1 MAIQPKAQD
10 PTAAAV
16 SAIEEALNLAQVAEA
31 TTGEPKPD
39 ASKQKPAT
47 KTEPRSEP
55 KFEMPPE
62 PARKI
67 EQAQPRSSEAEEKA
81 RSYRRITEEPKVEA
95 KAPPPPAALAPAPA
109 ANDDRRSVGQILQAF
124 QVRSSPAPLALAG
137 FGAALWLGLVGL
149 YATTLGPIAL
159 QQAIVLGLTGLG
171 PVIFFFVSAM
181 MMRRAQEMRLTAQAL
196 TEVAMRLAEPE
207 TVATEQVV
215 TLSQAIRREVASMG
229 DGIERALARASEL
242 ETVVR
247 AEVSTLERSY
257 TENERRIRAL
267 IDELSSEREAIV
279 VNADRV
285 RQAISGAHEALSRD
299 LETASFQIAERV
311 GEAGSRV
318 SELLGSKGEQ
328 ISQTLGRTGDELIH
342 RISVNGSEIVNR
354 LAETGDDVT
363 AKLTNATDDITTH
376 IGARI
381 AEIDDRLKT
390 TGEALVADFTGRG
403 QDVATRIEETGA
415 HIADTISS
423 RGKDLADRL
432 AETGE
437 RIENTITVHGGE
449 LETRIST
456 TGDQVTTLISER
468 ANAVYDLF
476 HTSGHEL
483 ASQLE
488 NHHLQLSEHLE
499 REVVELTGRFATSAE
514 EAITAIGVHADRVT
528 EHIADRLQAFEGTVL
543 TQGARVTEA
552 LSERVANF
560 EMSVVANGDRISGEM
575 AERLV
580 AFENTVVSQGEILAG
595 QIAEHAERFTIDVA
609 ARLETVENAIAIQGG
624 DLADRIGQHAERF
637 TQDVGTQLSSV
648 ENIFTLHGEALAV
661 RLETQATATAELL
674 EERVREFDERATN
687 KAQTIAGSLDALIT
701 KIDTGLD
708 SRAKSLNE
716 TLAQRALEVAQV
728 LGEGGRQVTR
738 ALDTKASEIDAIL
751 LERSTALSE
760 TLGAKASEIN
770 QTLGGRAT
778 EIASTLDERISNFED
793 RVVGRLNVVSEEIDL
808 RGRQVAENLGAK
820 AIEISVTLASR
831 LGEISTTLDQR
842 GAELAGSL
850 DSRMIQLTDR
860 LQSGG
865 KALDQII
872 GERSVELQNL
882 IDTQGPMLVEAISAR
897 GSEIATEI
905 ANVGEIVTNAIDNR
919 ASAIVR
925 NIGHKETELT
935 DAIDRSSDNL
945 RTTLDAAARS
955 SVQNLVSTKQVV
967 QGEIVAVL
975 EQLGETSSLLKQ
987 IIAHAGDN
995 LGEVEATL
1003 ATRVQDFSQAI
1014 DQINMQVHALTETA
1028 VTTLESADA
1037 VAGRLEHSNQYL
1049 SGVASQVANTQE
1061 DLDRTLIERRNA
1073 LEETILGMGQRTEE
1087 FDQLMRTFSVAIDDA
1102 FRRAEARARDIGGF
1116 ITDATKSAAGLIG
1129 EQYDEVRRSTS
1140 REQELTISGLRSA
1153 FGEANAEMVKIFAA
1167 ALDRFRSAA
1176 SEIQGLTTSV
1186 GRELETTREEL
1197 RRGTVELPRETAEQ
1211 AAAMRRV
1218 VAEQIKALN
1227 ELTDII
1233 ARSGRAYDV
1242 AEPVPAPAK
1251 RRVDTARI
1259 TEAPRAVEPPP
1270 APRVTDNVRMNEPYR
1285 PEPVRVE
1292 EAPPLRRPMAPV
1304 RKNVQ
1309 PSADKGAGWLSD
1321 LLARASREEGET
1333 VTASRATAGSSLDTI
1348 TLDIARLVDHEAA
1361 VDLWDRYNRGESN
1374 VFTRR
1379 LYTAQGQQTFEDIRR
1394 RYRNEADFRDSI
1406 DRYTSEFER
1415 LLSEVSR
1422 DDRDGILTRTYLTS
1436 ETGKVYTLLAH
1447 AAGHFD

>member
-10 PTAAAV
+10 PTAAAL

-31 TTGEPKPD
+31 APTEPKPE

-47 KTEPRSEP
+47 KAETRPEP

-62 PARKI
+62 PARKA
-67 EQAQPRSSEAEEKA
+67 EQSQPRSSEADEKT

-95 KAPPPPAALAPAPA
+95 KAPPPPTALAPAPA

-137 FGAALWLGLVGL
+137 FGSALWLGLVGF

-159 QQAIVLGLTGLG
+159 QQGIVLGLAGLG
-171 PVIFFFVSAM
+171 PVVFFFVSAM
-181 MMRRAQEMRLTAQAL
+181 IMRRAQEMRLTAQAL

-354 LAETGDDVT
+354 LAETGDGVT
-363 AKLTNATDDITTH
+363 AKLTNATDEISTH

-390 TGEALVADFTGRG
+390 TGDALVADLTGRG
-403 QDVATRIEETGA
+403 NDVAARIEETGA

-423 RGKDLADRL
+423 RGNDLADRL

-456 TGDQVTTLISER
+456 TGEQITTLISER

-499 REVVELTGRFATSAE
+499 REVVELTGRFAASAE
-514 EAITAIGVHADRVT
+514 DAITAIGVHADRVT

-560 EMSVVANGDRISGEM
+560 ESSVVANGDRISGEM

-609 ARLETVENAIAIQGG
+609 ARLETVENAIAIHGG

-637 TQDVGTQLSSV
+637 TQEVGTQLSSV

-674 EERVREFDERATN
+674 EERVREFDERATS
-687 KAQTIAGSLDALIT
+687 KAQNIAGSLDALIT

-708 SRAKSLNE
+708 TRAKSLNE

-738 ALDTKASEIDAIL
+738 ALDAKASEIDAIL

-770 QTLGGRAT
+770 ETLGGRAS

-820 AIEISVTLASR
+820 ATEISVTLAAR

-842 GAELAGSL
+842 GSELAGSL
-850 DSRMIQLTDR
+850 DSRMTQLTDR

-975 EQLGETSSLLKQ
+975 EQLRETSGLLKQ
-987 IIAHAGDN
+987 IIEHAGGN
-995 LGEVEATL
+995 LGEAEATL

-1014 DQINMQVHALTETA
+1014 DQINLQVHALTETA

-1049 SGVASQVANTQE
+1049 SGVAAQVAHTQE
-1061 DLDRTLIERRNA
+1061 DLDRTLSERRNA

-1116 ITDATKSAAGLIG
+1116 ITDATKSAAGLIE

-1176 SEIQGLTTSV
+1176 AEIQGLTTSV

-1197 RRGTVELPRETAEQ
+1197 RRGTIELPRETAEQ

-1251 RRVDTARI
+1251 RRVETTRI
-1259 TEAPRAVEPPP
+1259 AEAPRAVEPAP
-1270 APRVTDNVRMNEPYR
+1270 APRMPETVRLNEPYR
-1285 PEPVRVE
+1285 AETMRVE
-1292 EAPPLRRPMAPV
+1292 DAPPMRRPMAPV
-1304 RKNVQ
+1304 RKNAQ
-1309 PSADKGAGWLSD
+1309 PVADKGAGWLSD
-1321 LLARASREEGET
+1321 LLARASRDEGET
-1333 VTASRATAGSSLDTI
+1333 TTVSRATAGSSLETI

-1394 RYRNEADFRDSI
+1394 RYRNEADFRESI
-1406 DRYTSEFER
+1406 DRYTGEFER

>member
-10 PTAAAV
+10 PTAAAL

-31 TTGEPKPD
+31 TTPEPKPD
-39 ASKQKPAT
+39 ASKQKSAT
-47 KTEPRSEP
+47 KAEPRPEP

-62 PARKI
+62 PARKT
-67 EQAQPRSSEAEEKA
+67 EPAQPRSSEVEEKA
-81 RSYRRITEEPKVEA
+81 RSYRRMTEEPKVEA
-95 KAPPPPAALAPAPA
+95 KAPPQPAALAPAPA

-137 FGAALWLGLVGL
+137 FGSALWLGLVGF

-159 QQAIVLGLTGLG
+159 QQVIVLGLAGLG
-171 PVIFFFVSAM
+171 PVVFFFVSAM
-181 MMRRAQEMRLTAQAL
+181 IMRRAQEMRLTAQAL

-299 LETASFQIAERV
+299 LETASIQIAERV

-354 LAETGDDVT
+354 LAETGDGVT
-363 AKLTNATDDITTH
+363 AKLTNATDDISTH

-390 TGEALVADFTGRG
+390 TGEALVADLTGRG
-403 QDVATRIEETGA
+403 NDVAARIEETGA

-423 RGKDLADRL
+423 RGNDLADRL

-456 TGDQVTTLISER
+456 TGDQITTLISER

-552 LSERVANF
+552 LSERVSDF
-560 EMSVVANGDRISGEM
+560 ETSVVANGDRISGEM
-575 AERLV
+575 ADRLV

-609 ARLETVENAIAIQGG
+609 ARLETVENAIAIHGG

-674 EERVREFDERATN
+674 EERVREFDERATS

-770 QTLGGRAT
+770 KTLGGRAT
-778 EIASTLDERISNFED
+778 EIASTLDERISNFEE

-820 AIEISVTLASR
+820 ATEISVTLAAR

-842 GAELAGSL
+842 GSELAGSL

-882 IDTQGPMLVEAISAR
+882 IDTQGPLLVEAISAR

-935 DAIDRSSDNL
+935 DAIDRSSENL
-945 RTTLDAAARS
+945 RTTLDAASRS

-975 EQLGETSSLLKQ
+975 EQLRETSGLLKQ
-987 IIAHAGDN
+987 IIEHAGDN
-995 LGEVEATL
+995 LGDAEATL

-1049 SGVASQVANTQE
+1049 SGVASQVAHTQE

-1116 ITDATKSAAGLIG
+1116 ITDATKSAAGVIE

-1242 AEPVPAPAK
+1242 AEPVPAQTK
-1251 RRVDTARI
+1251 RRVETARI

-1304 RKNVQ
+1304 RKNAQ
-1309 PSADKGAGWLSD
+1309 PAADKGAGWLSD

-1333 VTASRATAGSSLDTI
+1333 TTASRATAGSSLDTI

-1394 RYRNEADFRDSI
+1394 RYRTEADFRDSI
-1406 DRYTSEFER
+1406 DRYTGEFER